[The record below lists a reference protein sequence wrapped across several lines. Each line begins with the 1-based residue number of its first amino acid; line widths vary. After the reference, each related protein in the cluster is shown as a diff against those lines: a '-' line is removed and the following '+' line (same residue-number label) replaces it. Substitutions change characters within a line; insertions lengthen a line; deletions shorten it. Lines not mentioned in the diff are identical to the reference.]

1 MKKISLFGITLLS
14 VAVLGA
20 CSSNSSSNSSSS
32 SSSSSTTTEQTTS
45 GSSVESTEQTTTYP
59 SSAYVSYP
67 YTANVPNGN
76 SYVIKNITKTTG
88 SLDGSPI
95 ITIEMSFT
103 NNGSY
108 PVSPYMG
115 FVTDWDVQ
123 QTDGVTTES
132 LMGANSQLA
141 NVANQDLVKMGDTQ
155 VNAGATVDAIIG
167 YTLDSDTEDV
177 GFILRSTAS
186 TSNPQ
191 GFAWANNQ

>member
-1 MKKISLFGITLLS
+1 MKKISLFGVTLLS

-20 CSSNSSSNSSSS
+20 CSSNSSSDSSSS

-67 YTANVPNGN
+67 YTIDVPSGN

-103 NNGSY
+103 NNGDT
-108 PVSPYMG
+108 PTSPYMG
-115 FVTDWDVQ
+115 FVVDWDVQ
-123 QTDGVTTES
+123 QTDGTTTES
-132 LMGANSQLA
+132 LNGANTQMA
-141 NVANQDLVKMGDTQ
+141 NVDNQDLVNMGNTN

-167 YTLDSDTEDV
+167 YTLASDTEDV
-177 GFILRSTAS
+177 GFILRSTS
-186 TSNPQ
+186 LTSNPQ